1 MSVEPRPFLGEGA
14 AFDGKVSFTGTLR
27 IDGHL
32 RGTARS
38 TGTLV
43 VGQPGLVE
51 ADLDVAVL
59 IVHGSV
65 TGAVRAQERIEVG
78 ATGKLEGDVV
88 TPRLVVEDGGQLRA
102 QLSMGA
108 PQTAAQLPEN
118 EVRPT

>member
-1 MSVEPRPFLGEGA
+1 MSVEPRPFLGAGA
-14 AFDGKVSFTGTLR
+14 AFEGKVSFTGTLR

-65 TGAVRAQERIEVG
+65 SGAVRAQERIEVG
-78 ATGKLEGDVV
+78 RSIGPAPPHRGSGARSFRGRGGRRAAPSSEGI
-88 TPRLVVEDGGQLRA
+88 A
-102 QLSMGA
+102 
-108 PQTAAQLPEN
+108 
-118 EVRPT
+118 